1 MFFIFLK
8 LAQCKSCSQLVKVV
22 FVKSGTV
29 IIRKGSSR
37 KRRVSV
43 VFKSPGSLNGP
54 ALWLKSLPR
63 SVTWA
68 FPFCSPIISWAR
80 GAQPNPS
87 SSKRRGQQ
95 SARCDHQLITHYPS
109 NQDQSPHR
117 CEASL
122 VLNTHAGRL
131 ATEAECGIF
140 SFLSSFF
147 FLCCR
152 CHTLDKFSSFHP
164 IVLLK

>member
-1 MFFIFLK
+1 MSLCESCTQLK
-8 LAQCKSCSQLVKVV
+8 RVG
-22 FVKSGTV
+22 FVNLGTV

-37 KRRVSV
+37 KLRVLL
-43 VFKSPGSLNGP
+43 VFKSPGSVNGP
-54 ALWLKSLPR
+54 ALWLKSLPQ

-95 SARCDHQLITHYPS
+95 SVRCDHQLITHYPS

-122 VLNTHAGRL
+122 VLNTHAGRS
-131 ATEAECGIF
+131 ATEAERKIF
-140 SFLSSFF
+140 LFFFF
-147 FLCCR
+147 FL
-152 CHTLDKFSSFHP
+152 LSSVDVTHRAHFQAF
-164 IVLLK
+164 IL